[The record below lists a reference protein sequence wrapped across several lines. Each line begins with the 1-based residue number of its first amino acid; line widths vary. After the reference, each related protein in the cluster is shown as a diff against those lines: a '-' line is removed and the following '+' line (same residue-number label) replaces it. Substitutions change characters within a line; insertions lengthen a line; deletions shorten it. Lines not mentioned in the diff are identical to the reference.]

1 MKKMALGKH
10 CKEVRDDDDDPPN
23 VENIPDMTA
32 DQTKIDFSIYETE
45 QLRQLLRKR
54 LDEFGW
60 RRRLRDRVQTM
71 VYNMPFKKLSVEDV
85 VQELAPKAS
94 STISDEIKNELLL
107 VAMKSLNNS
116 MPIDRKI

>member
-1 MKKMALGKH
+1 MALGKH
-10 CKEVRDDDDDPPN
+10 CKEVREDDDPPN
-23 VENIPDMTA
+23 VEKTPDTA
-32 DQTKIDFSIYETE
+32 ADLTKIDFSIYETE

-54 LDEFGW
+54 LDESGW
-60 RRRLRDRVQTM
+60 RRRLRDRVQTL

-94 STISDEIKNELLL
+94 STISDEIKQELLL

-116 MPIDRKI
+116 TPIDRNT

>member
-1 MKKMALGKH
+1 MALGKH

-23 VENIPDMTA
+23 VENTPDMTA

-54 LDEFGW
+54 LDESGW

-94 STISDEIKNELLL
+94 STISDEIKQELLL

-116 MPIDRKI
+116 TPIDRNT

>member
-54 LDEFGW
+54 LDESGW
-60 RRRLRDRVQTM
+60 RRRLRDRVQTL

-94 STISDEIKNELLL
+94 STISDEIKHELLL

-116 MPIDRKI
+116 MPIDRNI

>member
-1 MKKMALGKH
+1 MALGKH
-10 CKEVRDDDDDPPN
+10 CKEVRDDDSDPPN
-23 VENIPDMTA
+23 VENISYTTTDL
-32 DQTKIDFSIYETE
+32 TKIEFTIYETE

-54 LDEFGW
+54 LDESGW
-60 RRRLRDRVQTM
+60 RRRLRDRVQAL

-116 MPIDRKI
+116 MPIDRKT